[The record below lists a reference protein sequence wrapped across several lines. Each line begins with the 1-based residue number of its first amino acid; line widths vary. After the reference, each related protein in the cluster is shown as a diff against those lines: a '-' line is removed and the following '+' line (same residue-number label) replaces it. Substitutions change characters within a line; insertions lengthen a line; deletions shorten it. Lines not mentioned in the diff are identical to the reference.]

1 MSQDELIRTAA
12 INVVKKSAEFL
23 RLEPDW
29 DSYGG
34 KPVNLI
40 TVQAAIAF
48 LARVVDRFG
57 GSLGAKAIPLH
68 VAPLSD
74 GGIQYEWMQGDNGIE
89 IETHPD
95 IVRFGLGTFMENQ
108 ALMIEVIAR
117 EAAKQLDRKQIKS
130 LVIADEVRFIFQ
142 ELGLCLKLQ

>member
-1 MSQDELIRTAA
+1 MTEAVMSQDELIRTAA
-12 INVVKKSAEFL
+12 INFVKKCAEFL

-34 KPVNLI
+34 KPVNFI

-89 IETHPD
+89 IEIHPD
-95 IVRFGLGTFMENQ
+95 GVFAYLQIFGTGDNAQYHEEDNITEDQ
-108 ALMIEVIAR
+108 ALTAL
-117 EAAKQLDRKQIKS
+117 A
-130 LVIADEVRFIFQ
+130 LVLE
-142 ELGLCLKLQ
+142 

>member
-1 MSQDELIRTAA
+1 MTKQENTADMEQFA
-12 INVVKKSAEFL
+12 IS
-23 RLEPDW
+23 
-29 DSYGG
+29 
-34 KPVNLI
+34 
-40 TVQAAIAF
+40 
-48 LARVVDRFG
+48 LADKCEDHEAW
-57 GSLGAKAIPLH
+57 LA
-68 VAPLSD
+68 
-74 GGIQYEWMQGDNGIE
+74 
-89 IETHPD
+89 